1 MVPAPE
7 EMAQHARRGPRPL
20 TRAASREWPQPPGS
34 GLPWG
39 MSGLLRAQRGLGGAR
54 GSVAPSPHRCSSQPA
69 AEQTGCGERMRQPRA
84 LSSPRAEP
92 PTLTGTCPHTHV
104 VTIPPAAGPTR
115 VLHAQARCRP
125 AVPRTAPAPRI
136 RPRARAPH
144 LQCGQC
150 DHRQLYNARA
160 GCVPGCAPSPGRPAP
175 PGQAGTS
182 IRGWKGLR

>member
-69 AEQTGCGERMRQPRA
+69 AEQTGCGERTRQPRA

-92 PTLTGTCPHTHV
+92 HADRHLSPHTCSDHPSGRRPHPRPSRSSV
-104 VTIPPAAGPTR
+104 VQTCCAQDSASPSHPA
-115 VLHAQARCRP
+115 
-125 AVPRTAPAPRI
+125 
-136 RPRARAPH
+136 ARAPH
-144 LQCGQC
+144 LQCRQC

-175 PGQAGTS
+175 PGQAGNS